1 VEKTETIKY
10 LYFLSKVKN
19 LGNVKIKNII
29 SNTGNFDE
37 RFLFNYEGLKRI
49 DGIND
54 IIAGNII
61 NAKKNFSLIVRDFE
75 KIIERT
81 EKNGIKI
88 VSILDDEYPA
98 NLKNIYDA
106 PVILYYKGNLTKN
119 DAFSLS
125 VVGTRNP
132 SEYGKNVCRK
142 IVEELS
148 HNMIPIVSGMAR
160 GIDSLAHKTTLSNND
175 ITYAVLGCGIDV
187 VYPPE
192 NEKLYNE
199 IIDNGAVI
207 SEFELGAGPDK
218 VNFPRRNRIISGISI
233 GTLIVES
240 GIRGGSL
247 ITAEFALD
255 QNKEV
260 FAVPGNINSG
270 KSEGCN
276 NLIKK
281 GQAKLVDSVEDIFS
295 ELNYKLDGF
304 LKKDIVNLKESE
316 KTAIAMSIFE
326 KSIIDMLSNEP
337 KHIDEI
343 NSTTGLSISDCL
355 VNLLSLEFK
364 GLIKQ
369 LPGRYFIKI

>member
-1 VEKTETIKY
+1 MDKTETLKY
-10 LYFLSKVKN
+10 LYFLTKVKN
-19 LGNVKIKNII
+19 LGNVKIKNILFY
-29 SNTGNFDE
+29 NKKFDE
-37 RFLFNYEGLKRI
+37 EFLFNYERLKRVE
-49 DGIND
+49 GIND
-54 IIAGNII
+54 IIAGNIL
-61 NAKKNFSLIVRDFE
+61 NAKKNYSLIEKDFDKILKHAE
-75 KIIERT
+75 KENIKIIC
-81 EKNGIKI
+81 
-88 VSILDDEYPA
+88 ILDDEYPE

-119 DAFSLS
+119 DVYSLS
-125 VVGTRNP
+125 VVGTRYP

-148 HNMIPIVSGMAR
+148 YNMIPIVSGMAR
-160 GIDSLAHKTTLSNND
+160 GIDSLAHKTALMNNNM
-175 ITYAVLGCGIDV
+175 TYAVLGSGVDV
-187 VYPPE
+187 VYPRE

-199 IIDNGAVI
+199 IIENGAVI
-207 SEFELGAGPDK
+207 SEFELGTGPDK
-218 VNFPRRNRIISGISI
+218 VNFPRRNRLISGMSV
-233 GTLIVES
+233 GTLIVET

-260 FAVPGNINSG
+260 FAVPGYIYSK

-316 KTAIAMSIFE
+316 KKVIELNIFE

-369 LPGRYFIKI
+369 LPGKYFIRI